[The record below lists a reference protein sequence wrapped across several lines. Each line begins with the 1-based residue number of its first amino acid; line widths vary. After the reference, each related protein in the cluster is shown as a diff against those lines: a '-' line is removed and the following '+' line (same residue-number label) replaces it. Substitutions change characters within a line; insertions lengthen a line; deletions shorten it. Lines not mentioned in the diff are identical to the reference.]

1 MNSNNKDDIRL
12 IMQIVSTLTGVIGL
26 FLSNKIAIATKVDNN
41 FIQYFALIIVLLGGI
56 PIINNAI
63 KNEGDF
69 IKSIVY
75 GIIGVVVL
83 KILGLL

>member
-56 PIINNAI
+56 PIINTL
-63 KNEGDF
+63 
-69 IKSIVY
+69 
-75 GIIGVVVL
+75 L
-83 KILGLL
+83 KMKVTSLNLLYME

>member
-56 PIINNAI
+56 PIINTL
-63 KNEGDF
+63 
-69 IKSIVY
+69 
-75 GIIGVVVL
+75 L
-83 KILGLL
+83 KMKVTSLNLFFME